1 MLTHCCKTMLSFFR
15 RKVCRASLFFSRK
28 DFMRIYTEPNRYG
41 FFNFLLDIIM
51 IFATAGLWFIWII
64 IRELKKG

>member
-1 MLTHCCKTMLSFFR
+1 MLTHCRKTTLSFFR

-28 DFMRIYTEPNRYG
+28 ETVNIYKEPRSYG
-41 FFNFLLDIIM
+41 CFNFLLDIVM